1 MLKDIVQ
8 ENVIN
13 IIVRLKL
20 NISDVRAGLEL
31 FFSLIHP
38 DLETALTSSIASL
51 DWYRIRSAIDIF
63 KMFLHQTFAHR
74 NFASIFSSASKMYKL
89 SIM

>member
-20 NISDVRAGLEL
+20 NISDVTAGLEL

-51 DWYRIRSAIDIF
+51 DWYRIRSAINIF
-63 KMFLHQTFAHR
+63 KMFLHQQKFCKYL
-74 NFASIFSSASKMYKL
+74 F
-89 SIM
+89 